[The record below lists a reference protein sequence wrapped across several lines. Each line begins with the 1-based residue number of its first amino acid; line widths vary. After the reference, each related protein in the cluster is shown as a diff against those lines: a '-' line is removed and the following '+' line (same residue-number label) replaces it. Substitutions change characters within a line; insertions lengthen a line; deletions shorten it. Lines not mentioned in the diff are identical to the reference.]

1 MSEQLLELRNK
12 LKRKK
17 PDFIRTDAHKKK
29 RLKENWRR
37 PRGRHNK
44 IRLCKK
50 GHRKKPSQ
58 GYRSPKA
65 VRGFDRAGLKP
76 VIIMNVGDLTNL
88 DKQKDGAVV
97 GSSVGKKKRIE
108 IAKKGMELGITFL
121 NFNPKK
127 FLEKIEQEKKVKEE
141 EKAKEKEKKKV
152 EVKEKPKEV
161 EKKEGKKE
169 EVEKKEGGEKKEEKE
184 ELEKEKEKVL
194 IKKR

>member
-1 MSEQLLELRNK
+1 MTEQDKIRLLELRNK

-29 RLKENWRR
+29 RLEENWRR

-65 VRGFDRAGLKP
+65 VRGLDKSGLKP
-76 VIIMNVGDLTNL
+76 VVVKNVSDLVSL
-88 DKQKDGAVV
+88 DKQKDGAVIS
-97 GSSVGKKKRIE
+97 GNVGKRKKIE
-108 IAKKGMELGITFL
+108 IAKKGIELGITFL
-121 NFNPKK
+121 NFDPKK

-141 EKAKEKEKKKV
+141 EKAKKKEKKEA
-152 EVKEKPKEV
+152 EVKEKKE
-161 EKKEGKKE
+161 KEA
-169 EVEKKEGGEKKEEKE
+169 EKKEEAEKKKE

>member
-1 MSEQLLELRNK
+1 MPKQDQTRLLELRNK

-29 RLKENWRR
+29 RLEENWRR

-50 GHRKKPSQ
+50 GHRKKPSP

-65 VRGFDRAGLKP
+65 VRGLDRSGLKP
-76 VIIMNVGDLTNL
+76 VIVKNVSDLVSL
-88 DKQKDGAVV
+88 DKQKEGAVV
-97 GSSVGKKKRIE
+97 SSNVGKKKRIE

-127 FLEKIEQEKKVKEE
+127 FLEKIEQEKRAKEE
-141 EKAKEKEKKKV
+141 EKAKEKEKEKKKV
-152 EVKEKPKEV
+152 EAK
-161 EKKEGKKE
+161 
-169 EVEKKEGGEKKEEKE
+169 EKKEEETEKKKEDEEKKKE